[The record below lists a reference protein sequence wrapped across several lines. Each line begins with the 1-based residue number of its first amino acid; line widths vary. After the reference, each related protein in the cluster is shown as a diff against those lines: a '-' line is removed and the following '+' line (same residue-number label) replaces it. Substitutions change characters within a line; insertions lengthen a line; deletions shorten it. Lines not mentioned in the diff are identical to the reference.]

1 VYLTGDLALG
11 RNSPFIDLILVGN
24 VDRAYLFRLT
34 ERVENL
40 IDKKI
45 RIGLYQP
52 EEFSEKKLEDVGVYM
67 NLLD

>member
-1 VYLTGDLALG
+1 M
-11 RNSPFIDLILVGN
+11 
-24 VDRAYLFRLT
+24 DRAYLFRLT

-45 RIGLYQP
+45 RIGLYRP
-52 EEFSEKKLEDVGVYM
+52 EEFSINKLEDVGIYM